1 MKVGERERYAGRMPQ
16 EESILLELD
25 EQIRAQ
31 HSALVIVDMQN
42 DFVHPQGWVAQ
53 QAMPA
58 YLDSAGVPGALEAC
72 SRLLEAAR
80 AAGVLR
86 FFVRM
91 LGDDKYLSPA
101 VRAQYQRLQ
110 GEGRPSCVLEGSW
123 GAKVHDALAPRPDD
137 PEELLVDKYR
147 YSAFAGTRL
156 DLLARSHGIRTL
168 VMCGVATSGCVESTT
183 RDALFADYYAVT
195 AADACADYDEPRHRN
210 SLRKMDLSFGYVV
223 ESDRILSAWKV

>member
-1 MKVGERERYAGRMPQ
+1 MSHTDP
-16 EESILLELD
+16 ILLGLED
-25 EQIRAQ
+25 QIRAQ
-31 HSALVIVDMQN
+31 HSALVLVDMQN

-80 AAGVLR
+80 SAGVLR

-101 VRAQYQRLQ
+101 MRAQYLRLQ
-110 GEGRPSCVLEGSW
+110 GEGRPRCVQEGSW
-123 GAKVHDALAPRPDD
+123 GAEIHQALAPRPGD
-137 PEELLVDKYR
+137 PSELIIDKYR

-156 DLLARSHGIRTL
+156 DLLSRSHGIRTL

-183 RDALFADYYAVT
+183 RDGLFADYYVVT
-195 AADACADYDEPRHRN
+195 AADACADYDEARHRH
-210 SLRKMDLSFGYVV
+210 SLRKMDVSFGYVV
-223 ESDRILSAWKV
+223 ESERILSAWKV